1 MPRRQHG
8 ARNSPSAYDALAAM
22 ELQPASTEALTLV
35 QTPIE
40 PKLFFANERT
50 YLHCARAHPALLLGL
65 PERALTRAPT
75 PRVRRDARMR
85 DAGVD
90 CDRADGCE
98 QR

>member
-1 MPRRQHG
+1 MPSRQHG

-50 YLHCARAHPALLLGL
+50 YLHCARAHP
-65 PERALTRAPT
+65 PF
-75 PRVRRDARMR
+75 
-85 DAGVD
+85 
-90 CDRADGCE
+90 C
-98 QR
+98 

>member
-1 MPRRQHG
+1 
-8 ARNSPSAYDALAAM
+8 M

-50 YLHCARAHPALLLGL
+50 YLHCARAHPSLSLGL
-65 PERALTRAPT
+65 PERVLTRAPA

-90 CDRADGCE
+90 CDRADSCE

>member
-50 YLHCARAHPALLLGL
+50 YLHCARAHPSLLLGL
-65 PERALTRAPT
+65 PGTGANESAM